1 MCLGRG
7 EGFGKVTPG
16 QGGGWL
22 EGVGGFKGTSGRGQE
37 KFVFSPK
44 NRPQG
49 ENECS
54 AAAEEAEEIR
64 EGCPGGAGWVE
75 GGAR

>member
-49 ENECS
+49 ENECVQRLPRKRKRS
-54 AAAEEAEEIR
+54 GKAVQV
-64 EGCPGGAGWVE
+64 GQAG
-75 GGAR
+75 